1 MIIIPVH
8 KFGIIDNID
17 CEKNIINYQP
27 LKYNCI
33 SVDDDI
39 ILSLNEQL
47 SIIKTYF
54 HSLERPEFGFAYYG
68 FTIIPPESLSLFY
81 DVVTSSRFHKKS
93 IELNELAKKIIQA
106 KEEKKYMIH
115 YGV

>member
-17 CEKNIINYQP
+17 YEKNYINYQP

-39 ILSLNEQL
+39 ILSLYEKL
-47 SIIKTYF
+47 SIVKTYY
-54 HSLERPEFGFAYYG
+54 HSLKRPEFGFAYYG
-68 FTIIPPESLSLFY
+68 ITIIPPESFSLFFE
-81 DVVTSSRFHKKS
+81 VVTSSRFHKKS
-93 IELNELAKKIIQA
+93 VELNELAEKIIQA

>member
-1 MIIIPVH
+1 MPVH
-8 KFGIIDNID
+8 EFGIIDNID
-17 CEKNIINYQP
+17 FEKNQINYEP

-33 SVDDDI
+33 SVDDAI
-39 ILSLNEQL
+39 ILSLKGQL

-68 FTIIPPESLSLFY
+68 ITIIPPESLSLFY

-93 IELNELAKKIIQA
+93 DQINELAIKIIQA